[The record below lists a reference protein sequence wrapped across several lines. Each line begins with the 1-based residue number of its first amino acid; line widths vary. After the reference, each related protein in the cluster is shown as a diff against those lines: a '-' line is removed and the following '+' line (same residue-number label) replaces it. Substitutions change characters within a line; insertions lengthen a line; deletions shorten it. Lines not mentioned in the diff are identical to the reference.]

1 MAPSGE
7 AKREDFPYRLSIPT
21 RWMDNDMLGHVNNVV
36 FYRYFEAIVVD
47 FLTKEAKLD
56 WLNDPQ
62 TCYAVE
68 SMCRFWKPLSYPE
81 TVEARLRIGHIGT
94 SSVRYEVALFS
105 EGKPGPAATGHF
117 VHVFVD
123 RKTERP
129 TPIPASIKRAFER
142 FR

>member
-1 MAPSGE
+1 MAPNGE
-7 AKREDFPYRLSIPT
+7 AKRDDYPYRLAIPT

-56 WLNDPQ
+56 WLEDPH

-105 EGKPGPAATGHF
+105 EGNPGPAATGHF

-123 RKTERP
+123 RRTERSL
-129 TPIPASIKRAFER
+129 PIPAPIKQVFEN
-142 FR
+142 FK

>member
-1 MAPSGE
+1 MAANGK
-7 AKREDFPYRLSIPT
+7 AKRDDYPYRLAIPT

-36 FYRYFEAIVVD
+36 FYRYFEAVVVD

-56 WLNDPQ
+56 WLNDPH
-62 TCYAVE
+62 TCYSLE

-117 VHVFVD
+117 VHAFVD

-129 TPIPASIKRAFER
+129 TPIPAPIKQVFEN
-142 FR
+142 FK